1 MDVRMPRGS
10 GIEATEQIRR
20 ELPDAKI
27 LMLTTSDEEA
37 DLYEAIKAGA
47 SGYLLKEISIEEVP
61 DAIRSVWAGQS
72 RISPSMASKLLS
84 EFAAMSQRTG
94 AGQPGG
100 AQLTPR
106 EMQVLELASRGLTN
120 GEVAAGLNVSV
131 HAVKFHLAAIYRKLG
146 VANRTEA
153 AGAYLRSSAGLN
165 LPPSQ
170 LD

>member
-1 MDVRMPRGS
+1 
-10 GIEATEQIRR
+10 
-20 ELPDAKI
+20 
-27 LMLTTSDEEA
+27 
-37 DLYEAIKAGA
+37 
-47 SGYLLKEISIEEVP
+47 
-61 DAIRSVWAGQS
+61 
-72 RISPSMASKLLS
+72 
-84 EFAAMSQRTG
+84 
-94 AGQPGG
+94 
-100 AQLTPR
+100 
-106 EMQVLELASRGLTN
+106 MQVLELASRGLTN